1 MDFTAEKKNTYNLH
15 GWQLGVT
22 NKTRSQFV
30 AYNRDKIINWWKI
43 GLIILSAS
51 PG

>member
-1 MDFTAEKKNTYNLH
+1 MDFIAENKNIYNLP

-22 NKTRSQFV
+22 NKTRSQFA
-30 AYNRDKIINWWKI
+30 AYKRDKIIDWWKI